1 MATHPLEL
9 SDRVIDSGVADEP
22 VNRVNADVWELDD
35 GLAYVESFSHSVVM
49 KAGDTLTCFDASGA
63 GSGKQVVD
71 APKKLFASEISWN
84 RNGLSLQLG
93 AKYTDRRYISF
104 LNDSSVPSFWV
115 ADAGASYE
123 WTSLGWAK
131 SFKLKLDVTNLFDK
145 EYFSSVGTNGFVV
158 SDPNGLNYTLN
169 AGAPRQVF
177 LTADIRF

>member
-1 MATHPLEL
+1 MFAN
-9 SDRVIDSGVADEP
+9 VG
-22 VNRVNADVWELDD
+22 DVETRGAEAVFQLKPMD
-35 GLAYVESFSHSVVM
+35 GLVWYNSLSWNDSEYASDYVDGINVIR
-49 KAGDTLTCFDASGA
+49 T
-63 GSGKQVVD
+63 SGKQVVD

-93 AKYTDRRYISF
+93 AKYTDRRYVSY
-104 LNDSSVPSFWV
+104 LNDSSVPGFWV
-115 ADAGASYE
+115 ADASASYE
-123 WTSLGWAK
+123 WTSLGWTK